1 MLESKIPSE
10 SFSSTSGVKSGEPSD
25 TEELTTESKET
36 ASSNSS
42 SSDSGWVSKAP
53 VTTSKKLKTFAP
65 ASAFLLA
72 EGSLTGQPRMPPPL
86 LPRLPSQ
93 PQYFQFLPTQTPT
106 YLPYPQGLFYR

>member
-1 MLESKIPSE
+1 MESKIPSE

-36 ASSNSS
+36 GSSNSS
-42 SSDSGWVSKAP
+42 SSESGWVSKAP
-53 VTTSKKLKTFAP
+53 VTTSKKLKAFPP
-65 ASAFLLA
+65 ASSAFLLA
-72 EGSLTGQPRMPPPL
+72 EGSLPGQPRLPPPL

-93 PQYFQFLPTQTPT
+93 PQYIQFLPTQTPT